1 MAERK
6 RINISKSVLY
16 ESIRKRWHSEN
27 MICDV
32 ETAEISAD
40 KKKYYFANL
49 KDNLIREMATKDME
63 AYGGASGQELRWKMR
78 ALYSSSA
85 MTYNIFSVDD
95 CSERKVDIRGI
106 KDCKLPEGRYN
117 LEFEK
122 KLRALTNSACL
133 DVYLE
138 SDKSDNS
145 DSIILFEMKMTE
157 WILDYPSLISD
168 SYNPKLAKM
177 PSEIAELLDEYIEKE
192 NGEYKKY
199 YRKQKNG
206 NYKVFYKAITTYFDV
221 FQIIKHVLG
230 IYNAIQ
236 NEKFPKVKKIR
247 LVIGYWTIPDDL
259 FDENDNKHIKQK
271 QKYDGIKEI
280 MENEI
285 DDFIKNFNGIKK
297 ELFKEYDFK
306 IERMTVEE
314 IVKCLKKTA
323 EENEYLKRYI

>member
-49 KDNLIREMATKDME
+49 KDNLIREMTTKDME

-95 CSERKVDIRGI
+95 CCERKVDIRGI

-168 SYNPKLAKM
+168 SYNPQLAKM
-177 PSEIAELLDEYIEKE
+177 PREIAELLDEYIEKE

-221 FQIIKHVLG
+221 FQIIKHILG
-230 IYNAIQ
+230 IYNGMFCTTEHLKAK
-236 NEKFPKVKKIR
+236 NVV
-247 LVIGYWTIPDDL
+247 LVIGLWTISDKAYFDDNDKFEKYLKIQKEMFAEIEKFKEKLSKVIQL
-259 FDENDNKHIKQK
+259 FKDKHVAFKVEAIPVADIISCINKNDNA
-271 QKYDGIKEI
+271 D
-280 MENEI
+280 
-285 DDFIKNFNGIKK
+285 
-297 ELFKEYDFK
+297 
-306 IERMTVEE
+306 R
-314 IVKCLKKTA
+314 
-323 EENEYLKRYI
+323 EYLKRYL